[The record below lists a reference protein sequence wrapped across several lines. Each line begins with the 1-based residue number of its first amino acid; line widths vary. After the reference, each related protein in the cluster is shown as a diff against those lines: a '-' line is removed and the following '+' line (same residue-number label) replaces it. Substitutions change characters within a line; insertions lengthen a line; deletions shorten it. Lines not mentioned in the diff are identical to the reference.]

1 MIIQCPNCSKKF
13 NVDSSLIPSK
23 GRNIQ
28 CGSCNFLWFF
38 DGKDKAFLD
47 DTPEKKIKEEKI
59 VEENLYENNKKDK
72 PKVNNKKALVK
83 YQNKSTFSFGK
94 FLSYILVLIITLT
107 ALIIFL
113 DTLKYP
119 LSNFFPNLELMLYN
133 LYEVLR
139 DIVSFIKDLT

>member
-139 DIVSFIKDLT
+139 DIISFIKDLT

>member
-47 DTPEKKIKEEKI
+47 ATPVKKIEEENI
-59 VEENLYENNKKDK
+59 IEENLYENNKKNK

-94 FLSYILVLIITLT
+94 FLSYILVLIITLI

>member
-47 DTPEKKIKEEKI
+47 ATPVKKIEEEKI
-59 VEENLYENNKKDK
+59 IEENLYEDNKKNK

-94 FLSYILVLIITLT
+94 FLSYILVLIITLI

-113 DTLKYP
+113 DTLK
-119 LSNFFPNLELMLYN
+119 
-133 LYEVLR
+133 
-139 DIVSFIKDLT
+139 

>member
-13 NVDSSLIPSK
+13 NVDPSLIPSK

-28 CGSCNFLWFF
+28 CGSCNFVWFF

-47 DTPEKKIKEEKI
+47 DTSEKKIKEKEFIK
-59 VEENLYENNKKDK
+59 ENLYEKNKKDK
-72 PKVNNKKALVK
+72 PQVNNQKALVK

-94 FLSYILVLIITLT
+94 FLSYILVLIITLI

-139 DIVSFIKDLT
+139 DIKSFIIDLT

>member
-13 NVDSSLIPSK
+13 NVDPSLIPSK

-28 CGSCNFLWFF
+28 CGSCNFVWFF

-47 DTPEKKIKEEKI
+47 DAPEKEIGGKKFA
-59 VEENLYENNKKDK
+59 EENVHDNNKKDL
-72 PKVNNKKALVK
+72 PKVKNQKALVK
-83 YQNKSTFSFGK
+83 YQKKSTFSFGK
-94 FLSYILVLIITLT
+94 FLSYIIVLIISLI

-119 LSNFFPNLELMLYN
+119 LSNFFPNLELILYN
-133 LYEVLR
+133 LYEVLK
-139 DIVSFIKDLT
+139 DVKSFIIDLT

>member
-28 CGSCNFLWFF
+28 CGSCNFVWFF
-38 DGKDKAFLD
+38 DGKDKAFLEHKS
-47 DTPEKKIKEEKI
+47 EKKIKEEKLI
-59 VEENLYENNKKDK
+59 EEKLYENNKKDK
-72 PKVNNKKALVK
+72 PKVDNQKALVK
-83 YQNKSTFSFGK
+83 YQKKSTFSFGK
-94 FLSYILVLIITLT
+94 FLSYVLVFIITLI

-139 DIVSFIKDLT
+139 DIKSFIIDLT

>member
-13 NVDSSLIPSK
+13 KVDSSLIPSK

-28 CGSCNFLWFF
+28 CGSCNFVWFF
-38 DGKDKAFLD
+38 DGKDKAFLE
-47 DTPEKKIKEEKI
+47 DTPEKKIKEENLI
-59 VEENLYENNKKDK
+59 EEILYENNKKDK
-72 PKVNNKKALVK
+72 TKVYNQKALVK
-83 YQNKSTFSFGK
+83 YQNKSIFSFGK
-94 FLSYILVLIITLT
+94 FLSYILVFIINLT

-139 DIVSFIKDLT
+139 DIKSFIIDLT

>member
-1 MIIQCPNCSKKF
+1 MDIGYFVLVAASLCFSMISC
-13 NVDSSLIPSK
+13 IP
-23 GRNIQ
+23 
-28 CGSCNFLWFF
+28 CFLRVF
-38 DGKDKAFLD
+38 K
-47 DTPEKKIKEEKI
+47 EK
-59 VEENLYENNKKDK
+59 
-72 PKVNNKKALVK
+72 PQVNNQKALVK

-94 FLSYILVLIITLT
+94 FLSYILVFIITLI

-139 DIVSFIKDLT
+139 DIKSFIIDLT

>member
-47 DTPEKKIKEEKI
+47 ATPVKKIEEEKI
-59 VEENLYENNKKDK
+59 IEENLYENNKKNK

-94 FLSYILVLIITLT
+94 FLSYILVLIITLI

-119 LSNFFPNLELMLYN
+119 LSNIFPNLELMLYN

-139 DIVSFIKDLT
+139 DIMSFIKDLT

>member
-47 DTPEKKIKEEKI
+47 ATPVKKIEEENI
-59 VEENLYENNKKDK
+59 IEENLYENNKKNK

-94 FLSYILVLIITLT
+94 FLSYILVLIITLI

-139 DIVSFIKDLT
+139 DIVSFMKDLT

>member
-47 DTPEKKIKEEKI
+47 ATPVKKIEEEKI
-59 VEENLYENNKKDK
+59 IEENLYENNKKYK

-94 FLSYILVLIITLT
+94 FLSYILVLIITLI

>member
-47 DTPEKKIKEEKI
+47 ATPVKKIEEEKI
-59 VEENLYENNKKDK
+59 IEENLYENNKKDK
-72 PKVNNKKALVK
+72 PNVNNKKALVK

>member
-47 DTPEKKIKEEKI
+47 ATPEKKIKEEKI

-72 PKVNNKKALVK
+72 PNVNNKKALVK

-94 FLSYILVLIITLT
+94 FLSYILVLIITLI